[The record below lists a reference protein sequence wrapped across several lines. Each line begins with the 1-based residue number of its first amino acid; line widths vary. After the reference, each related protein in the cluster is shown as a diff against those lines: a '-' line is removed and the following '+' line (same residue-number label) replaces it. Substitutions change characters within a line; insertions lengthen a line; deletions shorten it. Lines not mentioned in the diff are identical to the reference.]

1 MDSNINNG
9 IHILTFC
16 VLYSS
21 SSKILHVNDQLI
33 LEETTEFYKDLFGF
47 ERDTATKRILAGNN
61 WHNRTSSPGV
71 FFLLD
76 TCTMMVSGL
85 TVIKVLCYVFM
96 KCSFQTVCFYEEP
109 RSGFMII
116 VSIGCKDPE
125 SIKFF
130 LIKRGI

>member
-33 LEETTEFYKDLFGF
+33 LEETAEFYKDLFGF
-47 ERDTATKRILAGNN
+47 EPDTTTMRILAGNN

-71 FFLLD
+71 FF
-76 TCTMMVSGL
+76 
-85 TVIKVLCYVFM
+85 F
-96 KCSFQTVCFYEEP
+96 
-109 RSGFMII
+109 
-116 VSIGCKDPE
+116 
-125 SIKFF
+125 
-130 LIKRGI
+130 